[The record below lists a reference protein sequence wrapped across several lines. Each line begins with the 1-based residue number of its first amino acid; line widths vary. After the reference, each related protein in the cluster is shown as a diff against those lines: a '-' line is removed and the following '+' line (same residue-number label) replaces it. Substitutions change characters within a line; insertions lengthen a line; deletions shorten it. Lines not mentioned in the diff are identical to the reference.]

1 MPLQRAKLLGRAE
14 RDRTA
19 ADDDHD
25 GIARLRRHWLYQP
38 SASPGSGG

>member
-25 GIARLRRHWLYQP
+25 RIVRLCHH
-38 SASPGSGG
+38 